1 MHIIALIT
9 TIAVAIFWI
18 SRAIGAS
25 RNIASDVSGLA
36 NLPRQRRFKKAY
48 GKSGYEL
55 VETPVEAATVLMIST
70 ARMGEYRGISEAEIA
85 AITLELETK
94 MQLSADKADGTYRQM
109 YGLVH
114 EITLPES
121 ALFPMIDLLKSD
133 IEREDA
139 ADLAAM
145 LERVAS
151 CENPATPEQ
160 LEFIRR
166 YKERMGLLH

>member
-139 ADLAAM
+139 ADLVAM
-145 LERVAS
+145 MERVAS
-151 CENPATPEQ
+151 CESPATPEQ

-166 YKERMGLLH
+166 YKERMGLLY

>member
-36 NLPRQRRFKKAY
+36 NLPRQRRFRKAY

-133 IEREDA
+133 IDREDA